1 MGSLSTVSDDNG
13 SDQSSGTAPK
23 LTMGQRLLTSLPDL
37 QRKPKAPAKVDTT
50 SDGADD
56 ASPSDNGTGPEAD
69 GGGTASSTKAPPRG
83 KTSGL
88 SKEEL
93 THAIK
98 RIDDRE
104 RLLAI
109 LSAPIGVVV
118 GALLTVLAVHFNPP
132 LHHKNH
138 LTFVTIVVFEGGAR
152 VLLSGVVLAA
162 AYTRRRSFVGF
173 ALLFLGTSLGLPF
186 ALPFWALGAW
196 LIWRV
201 FKYQRELTALGGT
214 VGRQRKPAAG
224 RDSGRGT
231 NKGTNRPA
239 TLAEA
244 RAAGAARSRRKKQ
257 LPTTGPPPSKR
268 YTPPRPTRPKP
279 PPPA

>member
-1 MGSLSTVSDDNG
+1 MSDDNG
-13 SDQSSGTAPK
+13 TDQTNGVAPK
-23 LTMGQRLLTSLPDL
+23 LTIGQRLLTSLPEL
-37 QRKPKAPAKVDTT
+37 QRKAKVVAK
-50 SDGADD
+50 ADPAPD
-56 ASPSDNGTGPEAD
+56 ASDDDSASDNGSGTGAD
-69 GGGTASSTKAPPRG
+69 GTGTTSSTKTPPRG

-88 SKEEL
+88 TKEEL

-152 VLLSGVVLAA
+152 VLLAGVVLAA

-201 FKYQRELTALGGT
+201 FKYQRELTALGGS
-214 VGRQRKPAAG
+214 VARPRKTAAG
-224 RDSGRGT
+224 RDSTRGST
-231 NKGTNRPA
+231 RGTNRPA